1 MRAVTL
7 VCCPADIQARSFSGY
22 QSKMS
27 AEPEECFGK
36 SGTAQEEHQDVRR
49 RFGIQKILQLAG

>member
-7 VCCPADIQARSFSGY
+7 VCCPADIQAKSFSGY

-27 AEPEECFGK
+27 AEPEDCFDK
-36 SGTAQEEHQDVRR
+36 SGAAQEEHQDVRR
-49 RFGIQKILQLAG
+49 RFGIQKIL